1 MANTFLNYTASLTD
15 ATETTVYTVPAST
28 TGIILGCNVAN
39 TTTSQVTVDVKCATK
54 YVVKGAPVPSGS
66 ALSVLDGK
74 LIAEAADTVT
84 VQSSDSSGNV
94 DVIVSVMEQD

>member
-1 MANTFLNYTASLTD
+1 MANTFLNYTSSLTD

-39 TTTSQVTVDVKCATK
+39 TTTSQVTVDVKCAGK
-54 YVVKGAPVPSGS
+54 FVVKGAPVPSGS

-94 DVIVSVMEQD
+94 DVIVSVMEQS